1 VKTIEKAQ
9 AMDASWYIPA
19 HGFVD
24 DPATMKR
31 DLEGARKA
39 LVYVIAEG
47 KRLHDAGIPCVAHK
61 PQQGQKAVLCEA
73 AQQAN
78 WGPYA
83 NLALL
88 NSQQQGAILKVY
100 EELDGKLQ

>member
-1 VKTIEKAQ
+1 
-9 AMDASWYIPA
+9 M
-19 HGFVD
+19 
-24 DPATMKR
+24 
-31 DLEGARKA
+31 
-39 LVYVIAEG
+39 
-47 KRLHDAGIPCVAHK
+47 
-61 PQQGQKAVLCEA
+61 LCEA
-73 AQQAN
+73 AQRAN